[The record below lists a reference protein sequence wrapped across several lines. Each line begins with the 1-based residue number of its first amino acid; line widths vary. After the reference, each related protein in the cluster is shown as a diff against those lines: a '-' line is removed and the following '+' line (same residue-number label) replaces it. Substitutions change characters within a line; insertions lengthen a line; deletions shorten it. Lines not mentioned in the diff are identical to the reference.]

1 LTDLQQT
8 TRDAAVDELYA
19 EAVHWELNTGGETI
33 HAKRLPG
40 KWRRIKWATNATW
53 LVFFLGPYLR
63 WGDRQAILFDIPNR
77 QFHILGIT
85 ILPQDFWMLSLL
97 LLFFAILLAVVTAL
111 AGRVWCGFFC
121 FQTVW
126 TDLFTWVEEK
136 LEGSPQKR
144 RKLDKAPWNF
154 SKIRIK
160 TTKHLVWLVIS
171 FLTGVSFVAWFID
184 VYQLWGGLFSFN
196 TGTVAAVTITLFVA
210 GTYVLAGFLR
220 EQTCFWLC
228 PYARIQGVMVDNT
241 TAVPT
246 YDFHRGE
253 PRGRVRKG
261 QKETDRSTGDC
272 VDCNQCVAVCPTGVD
287 IRHGQQEGCIM
298 CALCID
304 ACDAVMDKLNRP
316 KNLIRYESLD
326 MLNGKEGRALLK
338 RPRVWIYGAILTL
351 AASGIAYGLSS
362 LDAIEI
368 KLIHA
373 RQPLFVMQSD
383 GSVQNRY
390 TLKVLN
396 KMTEDMDVTI
406 SATGP
411 ENLVLLGADE
421 PVTARRGMV
430 TPRNLFV
437 RVPRASLSQESVPI
451 VFRGEGK
458 DGEGVLFVTERVS
471 VFIGPE
477 R

>member
-1 LTDLQQT
+1 
-8 TRDAAVDELYA
+8 
-19 EAVHWELNTGGETI
+19 
-33 HAKRLPG
+33 
-40 KWRRIKWATNATW
+40 
-53 LVFFLGPYLR
+53 
-63 WGDRQAILFDIPNR
+63 
-77 QFHILGIT
+77 
-85 ILPQDFWMLSLL
+85 
-97 LLFFAILLAVVTAL
+97 
-111 AGRVWCGFFC
+111 
-121 FQTVW
+121 
-126 TDLFTWVEEK
+126 
-136 LEGSPQKR
+136 
-144 RKLDKAPWNF
+144 
-154 SKIRIK
+154 
-160 TTKHLVWLVIS
+160 
-171 FLTGVSFVAWFID
+171 
-184 VYQLWGGLFSFN
+184 
-196 TGTVAAVTITLFVA
+196 
-210 GTYVLAGFLR
+210 
-220 EQTCFWLC
+220 
-228 PYARIQGVMVDNT
+228 
-241 TAVPT
+241 
-246 YDFHRGE
+246 
-253 PRGRVRKG
+253 
-261 QKETDRSTGDC
+261 
-272 VDCNQCVAVCPTGVD
+272 
-287 IRHGQQEGCIM
+287 M